1 MYSSF
6 KVTLFDEKKAVQFFL
21 LFQLMDKIGNQNVKF
36 IEGYG
41 TPIFPSTWVL
51 MLRNMFFF
59 V

>member
-6 KVTLFDEKKAVQFFL
+6 KVTLFDVKKAVQFFL

-51 MLRNMFFF
+51 MLRNIFL
-59 V
+59 